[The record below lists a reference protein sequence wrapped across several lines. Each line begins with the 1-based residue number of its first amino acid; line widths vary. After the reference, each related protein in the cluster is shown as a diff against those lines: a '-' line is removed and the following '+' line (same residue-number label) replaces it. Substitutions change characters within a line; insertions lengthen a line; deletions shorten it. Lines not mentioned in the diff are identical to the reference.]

1 MWVRF
6 RSVLPVLVAGGLLLA
21 LSGPALAHRDAERL
35 SSGPAPTVRCS
46 PMTATGRPAGWMVGV
61 GPGSLHTMQD
71 KTVLALPV
79 LVRNQTGKAQ
89 TVRFDQQWKLRDVPS
104 GKYFPLVASTPS
116 LTLQPG
122 EQGCVLLYYS
132 ALAGAGTSPCPFLNG
147 GLFFYPVAGG
157 HPSYGFWLQW
167 PCKHE
172 AGSQESGKNPGTK
185 RDRERGG
192 LHPWVQFEGK
202 QSKHGQHS

>member
-1 MWVRF
+1 MRVRF
-6 RSVLPVLVAGGLLLA
+6 RSMLPALVACGLLLA
-21 LSGPALAHRDAERL
+21 LSGPALAHRHAERP
-35 SSGPAPTVRCS
+35 SSRPDPTVSCA
-46 PMTATGRPAGWMVGV
+46 PITATGQPAGWMVGV

-89 TVRFDQQWKLRDVPS
+89 TVTFDQQWKLRDVSS
-104 GKYFPLVASTPS
+104 GQFFPLVASTPS

-122 EQGCVLLYYS
+122 DQRCVLLYYG
-132 ALAGAGTSPCPFLNG
+132 ALAGAGTAPCPFLNG

-157 HPSYGFWLQW
+157 SPSYGFELNW

-172 AGSQESGKNPGTK
+172 AGPQHQAVETREWRKGKSHVRMG
-185 RDRERGG
+185 R
-192 LHPWVQFEGK
+192 
-202 QSKHGQHS
+202 

>member
-1 MWVRF
+1 MWVRL
-6 RSVLPVLVAGGLLLA
+6 RSVLPALVACGLLLA
-21 LSGPALAHRDAERL
+21 LSGPALAYRHTEPP
-35 SSGPAPTVRCS
+35 SSRPGLTASCS

-89 TVRFDQQWKLRDVPS
+89 TVRFDQQWKLQDVPS

-122 EQGCVLLYYS
+122 EEGCVLLYYGT
-132 ALAGAGTSPCPFLNG
+132 LAGAGTSPCPFLNG

-157 HPSYGFWLQW
+157 TPSYGFWLHW

-172 AGSQESGKNPGTK
+172 TGSQESRKIQGRSGIVKEG
-185 RDRERGG
+185 ERILGAR
-192 LHPWVQFEGK
+192 
-202 QSKHGQHS
+202 